1 MASRQTS
8 FRSAAVLAAIRV
20 ADLSCA
26 ETRTGRSARR
36 RGALPTQTPRLVRRA
51 LGRRHTPCRARSP
64 QPLHRRDRSTATTRS
79 REPVQTVARRRA
91 RGLVHALGGESP
103 PAALSRPAPPRCAV
117 SRRRWRE
124 SASGRRPG
132 HRPPA
137 RRPLGLI
144 TTVGPSNAG
153 TAVPIEADHADSGVR
168 ALGHAK
174 SSARRSSAGRCVAYA
189 RTLMARSWLTAA

>member
-1 MASRQTS
+1 MTVVGGTCSCYRTGISATS
-8 FRSAAVLAAIRV
+8 GRDQL
-20 ADLSCA
+20 CA
-26 ETRTGRSARR
+26 ETRTGRSTRR

-64 QPLHRRDRSTATTRS
+64 QPLHKRDRSTAITRS
-79 REPVQTVARRRA
+79 REPLQTVARRRA

-137 RRPLGLI
+137 RRPLGVI

-153 TAVPIEADHADSGVR
+153 TTVPIDADHADLASGLSVTRSPTR
-168 ALGHAK
+168 A
-174 SSARRSSAGRCVAYA
+174 ARRPAGALPTQGR
-189 RTLMARSWLTAA
+189 